1 MEIDQRDVI
10 SGPGPLPQMFLAF
23 ALKYCILTLLYT
35 TLQLREEVERRPNA
49 QQFEMK
55 TTVVYIS
62 RRSGGGA

>member
-1 MEIDQRDVI
+1 MSFLDQDLSTNVFGI
-10 SGPGPLPQMFLAF
+10 CFEVLHTYSPI
-23 ALKYCILTLLYT
+23 Y
-35 TLQLREEVERRPNA
+35 TLQLREEEVERRPNA